1 MMTNQNFETPKKIF
15 NFAQKYFNLKFD
27 LDVCATKQNT
37 LCKNYFT
44 KKDNSLLKDWKIDH
58 YYDSNKGKFEG
69 IFLNPP
75 YNQASKFI
83 KKATEQNIKHDLNIV
98 GLFNVI
104 TDTKVFHECFFY
116 TNKDKK
122 QIIKPNIEF
131 YFIPKRITFNLNGI
145 KSKYPNPKPSMLIF
159 WKSTRIMTYN
169 KKIHG
174 ILTEEIFLNLILAM
188 NPQIIKLKQHIK
200 NQ

>member
-1 MMTNQNFETPKKIF
+1 MSFS
-15 NFAQKYFNLKFD
+15 
-27 LDVCATKQNT
+27 NT
-37 LCKNYFT
+37 T
-44 KKDNSLLKDWKIDH
+44 KKDNSLLKNWNVILNSQYFFK
-58 YYDSNKGKFEG
+58 G

-83 KKATEQNIKHDLNIV
+83 KKATEQNIKNDLNIV

-116 TNKDKK
+116 TDKNKK
-122 QIIKPNIEF
+122 QKLKENIEF

-159 WKSTRIMTYN
+159 WKSYRIMLRDN
-169 KKIHG
+169 KH
-174 ILTEEIFLNLILAM
+174 LI
-188 NPQIIKLKQHIK
+188 K
-200 NQ
+200 